1 MNFQDRVMKE
11 KTGMEML
18 NRVGQDHEEQKRAPL
33 HFDKL
38 WWGVQRTS
46 VLQKLAS

>member
-18 NRVGQDHEEQKRAPL
+18 NRVGRDDLEPKRTAL
-33 HFDKL
+33 HLDEL
-38 WWGVQRTS
+38 RRRI
-46 VLQKLAS
+46 